1 MIYVGVDLHLRFCYM
16 TALDARG
23 TRILH
28 GRVGNDGDSL
38 RSYFQR
44 LKSSAK
50 EKQAEAIS
58 VAVEACG
65 FWAAFVELVE
75 PWVERIVLAHP
86 ARVKAIASA
95 KLKNDRVDSATL
107 AHLLRANLLPEAW
120 QADRAT
126 RDLRELLR
134 MRVALGQQR
143 TRWKNQIHATL
154 HRHGLRVPFSDLFGL
169 EGRAWLAAVELR
181 EAPRQVVNTYLRLI
195 DSLDPEVYALNRQL
209 AERAKQDPDAP
220 HLMSIPGIGAF
231 SALVLKAEIGDIGRF
246 RSKRSLYNYAGL
258 VPVLRQSADRTRRGG
273 ITHSGSGIL
282 RWVMSE
288 AALTAARYS
297 LGARTYFERLCQGKH
312 PHVARTALARKL
324 LGAVYALWKHG
335 VCFDE
340 QVFAAM

>member
-16 TALDARG
+16 TALDASG
-23 TRILH
+23 TMLGH
-28 GRVGNDGDSL
+28 GRVGNDPDSL
-38 RSYFQR
+38 RGYFR
-44 LKSSAK
+44 ALKRSCK
-50 EKQAEAIS
+50 EEEKVVW

-65 FWAAFVELVE
+65 FWATFVELVE
-75 PWVERIVLAHP
+75 PLVERIVLVHP

-120 QADRAT
+120 MADRAT

-134 MRVALGQQR
+134 MRVALGRQR

-154 HRHGLRVPFSDLFGL
+154 HRHGVRVPVSDLFGL
-169 EGRAWLAAVELR
+169 GGRAWLAGVELPTT
-181 EAPRQVVNTYLRLI
+181 ARQVVDTYLRMI
-195 DSLDPEVYALNRQL
+195 DSLDPEIYALNRQL

-258 VPVLRQSADRTRRGG
+258 VPRLRQSADRIWRGG
-273 ITHSGSGIL
+273 ITHSGSGVL

-297 LGARTYFERLCQGKH
+297 PGARSYLQRLCQRKH

-324 LGAVYALWKHG
+324 LGAVYTLWKHG

-340 QVFAAM
+340 RVFAAM